1 VPRLDVWL
9 AGRLGSRSAA
19 QAAIAEG
26 RVTVD
31 GVVRPKSFAVDG
43 SERIE
48 IGRDDTGIQERPQS
62 SPVAVV
68 YEDDEVLVVDKAP
81 GVVVHPAGGVRGPT
95 LVQALAG
102 RIAGGDDPD
111 RPGVVHRL
119 DRDTSGLIVLA
130 RTPAAHALL
139 SDEIRHRRVEREYVA
154 LVQGRPP
161 ARVGT
166 IDAPLGRDRR
176 RRTLRSSD
184 TDEPRE
190 AITHFETEETF
201 AGATLLKVTLETGR
215 THQIR
220 AHFKAIGHPVLGDK
234 EYGVPH
240 PGLDRQFLH
249 ARRLAFLGREFRS
262 ELPPDLAATLNEL
275 RNPTPDAVPP
285 VTDRGGRA

>member
-1 VPRLDVWL
+1 VRLDQFL
-9 AGRLGSRSAA
+9 AERLGSRAAA
-19 QAAIAEG
+19 QRAITEG

-43 SERIE
+43 SEAIE
-48 IGRDDTGIQERPQS
+48 IVPGEKHPNEGS
-62 SPVAVV
+62 HSPSVVVV
-68 YEDDEVLVVDKAP
+68 YEDGDVLVVDKPA
-81 GVVVHPAGGVRGPT
+81 GLVVHPGSGVRGPT
-95 LVQALAG
+95 LVEALKG
-102 RIAGGDDPD
+102 RVAGGEAE

-119 DRDTSGLIVLA
+119 DRETSGLIVLA

-154 LVQGRPP
+154 LVKGRPP
-161 ARVGT
+161 ARKGT

-190 AITHFETEETF
+190 AITHFEQEETF
-201 AGATLLKVTLETGR
+201 DGATLLKVTLETGR

-220 AHFKAIGHPVLGDK
+220 AHLKAIGHPVLGDRD
-234 EYGVPH
+234 YGVPH
-240 PGLDRQFLH
+240 PGLKRQFLH

-262 ELPPDLAATLNEL
+262 ELPEDLAATLNAF
-275 RNPTPDAVPP
+275 RKPTPDAVPP
-285 VTDRGGRA
+285 VTD